1 MPALGIFSLNGR
13 FWRRGVAGAIQHL
26 RPWRG
31 SFPTH
36 SRTPNRQLAASDHP
50 PPRRREHPGGDPLHR
65 VPAV

>member
-31 SFPTH
+31 SFPADRH
-36 SRTPNRQLAASDHP
+36 LAACLTDTW
-50 PPRRREHPGGDPLHR
+50 PR
-65 VPAV
+65 A